1 MSAPAEVI
9 YNTMFILADDLSGA
23 ADCAIGAAKA
33 GLKSVVLF
41 EPGSAVEA
49 EVVAVD
55 ADTRHRPA
63 AEAGAINRALWQAQA
78 TPQGLFYK
86 KIDSTLRGNF
96 APEMAALTEAG
107 VAIVAPAFP
116 GAGRST
122 RLGKVWVKG
131 VPLEET
137 EIWANERM
145 QGDAD
150 IVAILRRHGLQA
162 VNVPLATVRAD
173 LRSELSRLLA
183 DPTLQAVVCD
193 AEDDADLA
201 RIAAASV
208 GLRVYWVG
216 SAGLAAHL
224 PQAAGLSGR
233 SGRSG
238 HSQAPALQVAGAI
251 VAVVGSLS
259 AVSRQQAEQ
268 LEAQSNMVVLVPPP
282 EVLRAG
288 PADAR
293 WQILQGAIAA
303 AIDSGKDLM
312 IRTGLEAH
320 NDLSQGHVLCASLQQ
335 LLAPSAEKIG
345 ALIATGGET
354 ARALLP
360 AFGAS
365 ALQLVS
371 EIEPGVPLSIAI
383 GRRALPVVTKAGAF
397 GSPEALL
404 RCYSALAKARRET
417 PPGA

>member
-9 YNTMFILADDLSGA
+9 YSTMFILADDLSGA

-33 GLKSVVLF
+33 GLKSIVLF

-63 AEAGAINRALWQAQA
+63 AEAGAINRALWQARA
-78 TPQGLFYK
+78 TPNGLFYK

-96 APEMAALTEAG
+96 AAEMAALTAAG

-145 QGDAD
+145 QGTAD
-150 IVAILRRHGLQA
+150 MVDILRRHGLQA
-162 VNVPLATVRAD
+162 VNVPLATVRGD

-201 RIAAASV
+201 RIATASV

-224 PQAAGLSGR
+224 PQAARLAGR
-233 SGRSG
+233 
-238 HSQAPALQVAGAI
+238 SQAPTLQVTGAI

-268 LEAQSNMVVLVPPP
+268 LEAQSDMVVLVPPP

-288 PADAR
+288 AADPR
-293 WQILQGAIAA
+293 WQALQGAVAA

-335 LLAPSAEKIG
+335 LLAPSAAKIG

-360 AFGAS
+360 AFGAY

-371 EIEPGVPLSIAI
+371 EIEPGVPLSMAI
-383 GRRALPVVTKAGAF
+383 GTRTLPVVTKAGAF

-404 RCYSALAKARRET
+404 RCYSALAKARCET

>member
-1 MSAPAEVI
+1 MMSSPAEPI
-9 YNTMFILADDLSGA
+9 HNAMFILADDLSGA

-41 EPGSAVEA
+41 EPGSAVQA

-78 TPQGLFYK
+78 KPGSLFYK

-96 APEMAALTEAG
+96 AAEMAALTEAG

-131 VPLEET
+131 VPLEDT
-137 EIWANERM
+137 EIWANEHM

-150 IVAILRRHGLQA
+150 IVTILRRHGLRA
-162 VNVPLATVRAD
+162 ANVPLAVVRGD
-173 LRSELSRLLA
+173 LSGELTRQLA
-183 DPTLQAVVCD
+183 DPGLQALVCD
-193 AEDDADLA
+193 AEEDADLA

-208 GLRVYWVG
+208 GRRVYWVG

-224 PQAAGLSGR
+224 PQAAGITRLAGR
-233 SGRSG
+233 SP
-238 HSQAPALQVAGAI
+238 APKLQVSGAI

-268 LEAQSNMVVLVPPP
+268 LAAPGDMVVLVPSP

-288 PADAR
+288 AADAR
-293 WQILQGAIAA
+293 WQALQAA
-303 AIDSGKDLM
+303 VAEAIDSGRDLL

-335 LLAPSAEKIG
+335 LLTPSAAKIG

-360 AFGAS
+360 AFGAY

-371 EIEPGVPLSIAI
+371 EIEPGVPLSLAI
-383 GRRALPVVTKAGAF
+383 GTRTLPVVTKAGAF
-397 GSPEALL
+397 GSPEALRRSYTTL
-404 RCYSALAKARRET
+404 VAARRET

>member
-9 YNTMFILADDLSGA
+9 HNAMFILADDLSGA

-78 TPQGLFYK
+78 APNSLFYK
-86 KIDSTLRGNF
+86 KIDSTLRGHF
-96 APEMAALTEAG
+96 AAEMAALTDAG

-131 VPLEET
+131 VPLEDT
-137 EIWANERM
+137 EIWANEHM

-162 VNVPLATVRAD
+162 VSVPLAAVRGD
-173 LRSELSRLLA
+173 LRGELTRLLA
-183 DPTLQAVVCD
+183 DPSLQAVVCD

-201 RIAAASV
+201 RIATASV

-224 PQAAGLSGR
+224 PQAAGITRLAGR
-233 SGRSG
+233 SP
-238 HSQAPALQVAGAI
+238 APVLQVSGAI

-259 AVSRQQAEQ
+259 AVSRQQAGQ
-268 LEAQSNMVVLVPPP
+268 LETQSEMVVLVPPP

-288 PADAR
+288 PADPR
-293 WQILQGAIAA
+293 WQALQVAVAA
-303 AIDSGKDLM
+303 ALDSGRDLL

-335 LLAPSAEKIG
+335 LLAPSAAKIG

-360 AFGAS
+360 AFGAY

-371 EIEPGVPLSIAI
+371 EIEAGVPLSMTI
-383 GRRALPVVTKAGAF
+383 GTRTLPVVTKAGAF

-404 RCYSALAKARRET
+404 RCYSALARVRRET